1 MNKNILISVLF
12 LNILFCSC
20 DDGQYYWTNGE
31 GRYYPTNGYLP
42 YELARQLEPFE
53 EIPKGVPTRDYTP
66 KSIYCPPVFKD
77 VIKNFRDLKFYL
89 ILNCYKTRHFYFQT
103 FKTRQ
108 GTPLTVEGD
117 QSLQNCG
124 LHVIL
129 GNMNLEKYRA
139 IVNPILDGD
148 KSKIKSINLFLNC
161 TDINAAEDYYNSI
174 IDIIKYDFELFY
186 YNVNS
191 RTRMRSTTKMRNAL
205 KNLVKATNSQI
216 NINNEMKQLLAL
228 ARKINR
234 EVYKNINTST
244 KIASFFK

>member
-12 LNILFCSC
+12 FNILFCSC
-20 DDGQYYWTNGE
+20 DNGQYYWTNGE

-77 VIKNFRDLKFYL
+77 VIKNFRDIKFYL

-103 FKTRQ
+103 LKTRQ
-108 GTPLTVEGD
+108 GKPLTVEGD

-139 IVNPILDGD
+139 IVNPILDGA

-161 TDINAAEDYYNSI
+161 TDINAAENYYNSL
-174 IDIIKYDFELFY
+174 IDLIKYDFELFY
-186 YNVNS
+186 FNNS
-191 RTRMRSTTKMRNAL
+191 QSGNPSSTKMRNAL
-205 KNLVKATNSQI
+205 KKLEKATNGRI
-216 NINNEMKQLLAL
+216 NLNNEMKELLSIV
-228 ARKINR
+228 RKVSK
-234 EVYKNINTST
+234 EVYKNINTFT